1 MECQDVHAALADHLD
16 GALPPDA
23 ADDLAAHLRACAACA
38 AAAEGLSD
46 TWGLLANVTVT
57 PPDSTALRAR
67 FDALLAGYAE
77 GAGLAPDVTRPRA
90 GLGASPWASP
100 GLAYGVAAAAVLVLG
115 VIIGR
120 QSNAT
125 PTPPSSTES
134 QLAELRAELR
144 DVRQMM
150 TLSLLQQQ
158 SASERLKG
166 VTWTERI
173 DEPDTE
179 VANAL
184 LVALTTDPNVNVRLA
199 SIDALRRMGG
209 RAAVRRGVLD
219 ALPRQMSPLVQI
231 ALIDFVVEVNG
242 REAAET
248 LRQLSIDP
256 MLDRAVRAR
265 AAMGLEQVG

>member
-23 ADDLAAHLRACAACA
+23 ADDLAAHLRGCAACA
-38 AAAEGLSD
+38 AEADGLSE
-46 TWGLLANVTVT
+46 TWGMLASVTVT
-57 PPDSTALRAR
+57 PPDSVAMRAR
-67 FDALLAGYAE
+67 FDALLAGYSE
-77 GAGLAPDVTRPRA
+77 GAGAASEATIMRAAPPRWHW
-90 GLGASPWASP
+90 SR
-100 GLAYGVAAAAVLVLG
+100 GLAYGLAAAAVLVLG
-115 VIIGR
+115 VLIGR
-120 QSNAT
+120 QSGA
-125 PTPPSSTES
+125 PAAPPASTDS
-134 QLAELRAELR
+134 QLAALREELR

-166 VTWTERI
+166 VTWTEQI
-173 DEPDTE
+173 DDPDHE
-179 VANAL
+179 VTNAL

-199 SIDALRRMGG
+199 SIDALRRFGG
-209 RAAVRRGVLD
+209 QPSVRRGVLD

-248 LRQLSIDP
+248 LRELSMDE
-256 MLDRAVRAR
+256 MLDGAVRAR

>member
-23 ADDLAAHLRACAACA
+23 AGDLAAHLRACATCA
-38 AAAEGLSD
+38 GEVEGLSE
-46 TWGLLANVTVT
+46 TGGLLGGLTVA
-57 PPDSTALRAR
+57 PPDSAAMRAR

-77 GAGLAPDVTRPRA
+77 GAGLAPGGPPMPATPARRPWVPRA
-90 GLGASPWASP
+90 V
-100 GLAYGVAAAAVLVLG
+100 AYVGAAAALLVLG
-115 VIIGR
+115 AVVGR
-120 QSNAT
+120 QSRAADT
-125 PTPPSSTES
+125 QSTEL
-134 QLAELRAELR
+134 QLAELRTELR

-150 TLSLLQQQ
+150 TLALLQQP

-166 VTWTERI
+166 VTWTEQI
-173 DEPDTE
+173 DEPDNE
-179 VANAL
+179 VTNAL

-199 SIDALRRMGG
+199 SIDALRRFGG
-209 RAAVRRGVLD
+209 QAAVRRGVLD

-248 LRQLSIDP
+248 LRRLSTDE

-265 AAMGLEQVG
+265 AAMGLQQVG